1 MPIDPFFGSLASAG
15 GSLVGSIANG
25 LFGGAQVRRQ
35 LKANKELAQYQFD
48 LNRQQW
54 QAENEYNSPKAQMQ
68 RLRDAGLNP
77 NLVYGSGSVSGNTTT
92 AGPRFESPK
101 ASKNDRWDFAN
112 LAAQAITM
120 YQDMQQKQANID
132 LARAQT
138 NAVNENAQLT
148 AVERAWRIHRKDS
161 DAKWLDKE
169 RDLRTIFT
177 DWQGRNEAFKYQRGV
192 SLFGHELQAIQLSNE
207 EARARLRNAALD
219 AVLKKD
225 THERNKA
232 MLDSYK
238 YQGDL
243 GRWSSSYLSEYN
255 IPYDIWGKNPVSG
268 FGNLL
273 SQYINFNAHKFGL
286 W

>member
-68 RLRDAGLNP
+68 RLKEAGLNP

-92 AGPRFESPK
+92 AGPRFEAPK
-101 ASKNDRWDFAN
+101 SGKNDRWDFAN
-112 LAAQAITM
+112 MAAQAIMM
-120 YQDMQQKQANID
+120 YQDIQQKQANID
-132 LARAQT
+132 LSRAQT
-138 NAVNENAQLT
+138 NAVNENAELT
-148 AVERAWRIHRKDS
+148 AVERAWRILRKDS

-192 SLFGHELQAIQLSNE
+192 SMFGHELQALELSNE

-219 AVLKKD
+219 AVLKND

-243 GRWSSSYLSEYN
+243 GRFYSGHLERFGV
-255 IPYDIWGKNPVSG
+255 PYDNFGKGILPGMFNFFTRG
-268 FGNLL
+268 FDSIVRKYG
-273 SQYINFNAHKFGL
+273 
-286 W
+286 WW

>member
-1 MPIDPFFGSLASAG
+1 MTIDPFFGSLASAG

-25 LFGGAQVRRQ
+25 LFGGAQFRRQ
-35 LKANKELAQYQFD
+35 LEANKELARYQFD

-68 RLRDAGLNP
+68 RLKEAGLNP
-77 NLVYGSGSVSGNTTT
+77 NLVYGNGSVSGNTTT
-92 AGPRFESPK
+92 AGPRYEAPK
-101 ASKNDRWDFAN
+101 RGVNTRWDFAN
-112 LAAQAITM
+112 MAAQAITM

-148 AVERAWRIHRKDS
+148 AVERAWRILKKDS

-177 DWQGRNEAFKYQRGV
+177 DWQGRNESFKYNFNTHA
-192 SLFGHELQAIQLSNE
+192 FGRQLQAMDLANQ

-219 AVLKKD
+219 AVLKRD
-225 THERNKA
+225 THNRNKA
-232 MLDSYK
+232 MMDSWK

-243 GRWSSSYLSEYN
+243 GRWSSDWLSDFGT
-255 IPYDIWGKNPVSG
+255 PYDIYGKGVLPGIITDFTNMSR
-268 FGNLL
+268 
-273 SQYINFNAHKFGL
+273 NFWKFIL
-286 W
+286 R